1 MKKIALIVLTI
12 LMVVPALQV
21 QAQKNYDQ
29 FEVQVDGLGCP
40 FCAYGLE
47 KKFKEFKG
55 IKKVK
60 IDIETGDFSFTYP
73 SEKALTIEAVEQQVK
88 KAGYTPMTGSV
99 TRFDGTVEEMKTVQK
114 EAISADADL
123 VTESVFVAGNCE
135 MCQVRIEK
143 ASTDISGVATALWNK
158 DTKLLEVS
166 YDTKTTNLSK
176 IEKSVAKAGH
186 DTKNHKA
193 KNGAYKDLP
202 ACCAYERVEY

>member
-1 MKKIALIVLTI
+1 MKKYIIVVFAV
-12 LMVVPALQV
+12 LMAIPAV

-60 IDIETGDFSFTYP
+60 IEIETGDFSFSYP
-73 SEKALTIEAVEQQVK
+73 SDKKLTIEAVEKQVI
-88 KAGYTPMTGSV
+88 KAGYTPMSGRV
-99 TRFDGTVEEMKTVQK
+99 TRHDGTVEEMTAPK
-114 EAISADADL
+114 EVITSDADL
-123 VTESVFVAGNCE
+123 VTESTFVAGNCE
-135 MCQVRIEK
+135 MCQARIVK
-143 ASTDISGVATALWNK
+143 ASTDVFGVATAVWSK
-158 DTKLLEVS
+158 ETKQLEVS
-166 YDTKTTNLSK
+166 YNKKTTNLEA
-176 IEKSVAKAGH
+176 IEKAIAKVGH

-193 KNGAYKDLP
+193 HNDTYKSLP